1 MMRDTQRALD
11 SARST
16 HSTDD
21 RRCHCRRLLPGRL
34 HAHGLRSRR
43 RLGRRETGQR
53 GGDALAR
60 DGFIPPVVPMD
71 VLYLQRK
78 FGGMFLLGARL
89 RAKLPV
95 RDIMERYLD

>member
-1 MMRDTQRALD
+1 MQ
-11 SARST
+11 
-16 HSTDD
+16 
-21 RRCHCRRLLPGRL
+21 
-34 HAHGLRSRR
+34 HG
-43 RLGRRETGQR
+43 GE
-53 GGDALAR
+53 ALAR

-95 RDIMERYLD
+95 AQIMAPYLEG